1 MKKKKENMV
10 IKIGGRLVKDL
21 LESPRVIQED
31 KNKGIIIRLFLVSK
45 DHFMVVKEN
54 VETEEQLYWSDIYE
68 LEKLLDTDYYVEIP
82 IKGFIKPE
90 FLIDLVG
97 DRLAVFELRDVQE
110 TNYWITRL
118 YKEEPILINR
128 LSPYGDFSMEL
139 CSYESICFDDLN
151 DNIPAYKSLYEDPH
165 ALAYIETLVSIDL
178 PDERKTKMYWDI
190 IQ

>member
-1 MKKKKENMV
+1 
-10 IKIGGRLVKDL
+10 
-21 LESPRVIQED
+21 
-31 KNKGIIIRLFLVSK
+31 
-45 DHFMVVKEN
+45 MVVKEN

-90 FLIDLVG
+90 FLIDLVS

-110 TNYWITRL
+110 TDYWITRL

-128 LSPYGDFSMEL
+128 LSPGDDFSMEL

-151 DNIPAYKSLYEDPH
+151 DNIPAYKSLDEDPH

-178 PDERKTKMYWDI
+178 PDERKTKMYWNI
-190 IQ
+190 IQGEEKRKGN